1 MFRESL
7 LLFIFLNRAITPQ
20 FFPIFFKYSLST
32 PLDHDRCS
40 LWPIFLPATAMNR
53 RKSLWKYYRL
63 SSFPTPFSP
72 DHRVPFINF
81 QFGKV
86 LLARGIVRPTS
97 PRNIVQPTKFV
108 SIDFHCGEGHKK
120 TDKTGRNFFLPRNY
134 NFYLFV
140 RFLWTRTRNTFS
152 QSVDTFSTSY
162 MYGICPFSLLHRV
175 YRFIQRFRIEYC
187 LLRDDFFSLGLIIDR
202 DAVKRIN
209 LRFLFE
215 DRILFE
221 DEEYNFIA

>member
-1 MFRESL
+1 MEGITIFFCPFKVAGTWKSRVQRELASLYFLKPSNHPTILPNFFQILVIHFSRSRSL
-7 LLFIFLNRAITPQ
+7 LPLTN
-20 FFPIFFKYSLST
+20 FP
-32 PLDHDRCS
+32 
-40 LWPIFLPATAMNR
+40 LPATAMNR

-86 LLARGIVRPTS
+86 LPARGIVRPTS

-120 TDKTGRNFFLPRNY
+120 TDKTGRNFFLSRNY

-140 RFLWTRTRNTFS
+140 RFL
-152 QSVDTFSTSY
+152 
-162 MYGICPFSLLHRV
+162 
-175 YRFIQRFRIEYC
+175 
-187 LLRDDFFSLGLIIDR
+187 
-202 DAVKRIN
+202 
-209 LRFLFE
+209 
-215 DRILFE
+215 
-221 DEEYNFIA
+221 